1 MSFVLCRDN
10 ERERVNLKPLSLES
24 HPSLILIAVPI
35 FDTVMLAICKDD
47 KLAENNHQPIFF
59 KNSILFKVRFLL
71 FLLSHLFLTPKLLI
85 FENF

>member
-35 FDTVMLAICKDD
+35 FDTVMLGINKDD

-59 KNSILFKVRFLL
+59 KNSILLKAISDTKIIDIRKFLIS
-71 FLLSHLFLTPKLLI
+71 FS
-85 FENF
+85 